1 MKAVANAVEAGR
13 CSVAVSSS
21 LLRDPEVML
30 ALKDRAALVPMALSG
45 PATAPVTDVGES
57 GVARAVANPN
67 GVLVLLEPETVD
79 QSGLEQIG
87 KLLGRASNK
96 PTVYVVS
103 RQYNPFQFGMLRG
116 LKVQHI
122 KGRGKSFLQELPVP
136 EDEALPEVELPKTA
150 KKKASDNAP
159 RFTFVGRDEEVDTL
173 VGLLG
178 EGGPIVVSGPH
189 GIGKRYL
196 VEHALEKVKADDADP
211 KLTVLPE
218 LSLGREIGFDTL
230 VARLALVCK
239 EAGDSGLSEAAASEK
254 STPSD
259 IVKAAIAS
267 LQAVE
272 LNQVLL
278 IEGLHTSLGRQGDF
292 FRKSRLEM
300 LLTALLTNTYS
311 LRIVFT
317 SLEQPTLYREGAAKH
332 VRRME
337 LKGIGGKFLYEIF
350 QGYKA
355 PEFPR
360 DRIGPMNER
369 IHGHPMATRTYA
381 VEVRERPDGVELTD
395 FEKNPKFMK
404 MESIEH
410 TDVIKKRIGKRVDK
424 LSKKDRGALAMLAHL
439 PRPVDGQRVSNLGLA
454 RRTRLH
460 LLGQGLL
467 DMVGVETDRAYR
479 VHPLVRSNLSWRETS
494 DFDTYGRL
502 ADDAWN
508 SLKGTSGMTEL
519 VIQQDL
525 NQFAVAS
532 RNVRR
537 RVKTELPDN
546 DAMVESC
553 IGMIR
558 SKRPNFH
565 LAKQRLA
572 EVSNAQPSNADA
584 YLMRMELLQYQERYE
599 RDAKRSNRGKKGAP
613 QERDGRNKG
622 GRGKGRGRG
631 GKGRNDRNDRP
642 DRNLEVEKED
652 FEALAEEAMTK
663 APVPEVF
670 HKVTGFWLSR
680 RQRHKAIEILE
691 RAVNTLPDEARLHCR
706 LGSLL
711 LRHGRRKEAIE
722 RLQTAMDLEPMLPD
736 AYGLLGMAKRD
747 EGAAALPE
755 AETLLREAV
764 RLAPEDPVQTARLAD
779 LLIHLAATEADAGK
793 KSDTFKE
800 AQELLE
806 TSLRGDRKAPEAQL
820 LLAQLH
826 RRSGGDLERAD
837 WLLSK
842 AKKNSERGAERHHRI
857 SLERSLVMLAK
868 GEVDQ
873 AEALVRDQASRN
885 PSSHRAFATLAQV
898 LEARDQIIPAHAEYL
913 RAKERAPQGSLWAAA
928 YDTEL
933 TRIQARIE
941 ARAAGLADPGPAEG
955 AVVAG
960 ASEGGAATLAAGETT
975 TPKEKATGNTANRVI
990 RRRRSEEPETQAG
1003 HADAKPP
1010 ENAEVAPVEQAVT
1023 PAEASS
1029 EASSEDEPG
1038 PPFTDPELAP
1048 EGGIPEP
1055 HVVAPSEKV
1064 ESAEPTPVEPGP
1076 AEPVQNAP
1084 TVEDPVGSP
1093 DAPKPE

>member
-13 CSVAVSSS
+13 CSVAVSSA

-30 ALKDRAALVPMALSG
+30 ALKDRAALAPMALSG
-45 PATAPVTDVGES
+45 PATAPVTDVGEQ

-67 GVLVLLEPETVD
+67 GVLVLVEPEMVD

-122 KGRGKSFLQELPVP
+122 KGRGKSFLQDLPVP
-136 EDEALPEVELPKTA
+136 ADEALPEVELPKTA

-159 RFTFVGRDEEVDTL
+159 IFTFVGRDEEVDTL
-173 VGLLG
+173 AGILG
-178 EGGPIVVSGPH
+178 TGGPVVVSGPH
-189 GIGKRYL
+189 GIGKRYV
-196 VEHALEKVKADDADP
+196 VEHAFAKVTADDADP

-218 LSLGREIGFDTL
+218 LTLGRGIGFDTL

-239 EAGDSGLSEAAASEK
+239 EAGNTALADAAASAK
-254 STPSD
+254 STPAD
-259 IVKAAIAS
+259 IVKAAIES

-272 LNQVLL
+272 LNQVMLV
-278 IEGLHTSLGRQGDF
+278 EGLHTALGRQGDF

-300 LLTALLTNTYS
+300 LLTALLTHTYS

-317 SLEQPTLYREGAAKH
+317 SVELPTLYREGAGKH
-332 VRRME
+332 LRTLE

-395 FEKNPKFMK
+395 HEKNPKFMK
-404 MESIEH
+404 MGSIED

-424 LSKKDRGALAMLAHL
+424 LGKKDRAALAMLAHL
-439 PRPVDGQRVSNLGLA
+439 PRPVDGQRISNLGLA

-467 DMVGVETDRAYR
+467 DMVGLETDRGYR
-479 VHPLVRSNLSWRETS
+479 VHPLVRGNLSWRETS
-494 DFDTYGRL
+494 DFDVYGRL

-546 DAMVESC
+546 DALVESV

-572 EVSNAQPSNADA
+572 EVLNAQPSNADA
-584 YLMRMELLQYQERYE
+584 HLMRLELIQAQERYE
-599 RDAKRSNRGKKGAP
+599 RDNQPKKGK
-613 QERDGRNKG
+613 GRGPKQDASPKADRG
-622 GRGKGRGRG
+622 RGRGKGRGRSD
-631 GKGRNDRNDRP
+631 RNDRGERP
-642 DRNLEVEKED
+642 DRNLDVEKDD
-652 FEALAEEAMTK
+652 FATIAEEAMSQ

-691 RAVNTLPDEARLHCR
+691 RAVEALPTEARLHCR

-747 EGAAALPE
+747 EGAEALPE

-764 RLAPEDPVQTARLAD
+764 RLAPDDPVQTARLAD
-779 LLIHLAATEADAGK
+779 LLIHLAAAETDAGK
-793 KSDTFKE
+793 RSDTFAE

-857 SLERSLVMLAK
+857 SLERALVMMAR
-868 GEVDQ
+868 GEIDP
-873 AEALVRDQASRN
+873 AEALVRDQAARN
-885 PSSHRAFATLAQV
+885 PSSHRAFATLAQI

-933 TRIQARIE
+933 ARIQARIE
-941 ARAAGLADPGPAEG
+941 ARAAGLADPGGPVTPAQTG
-955 AVVAG
+955 DSG
-960 ASEGGAATLAAGETT
+960 ATLAAGDAEG
-975 TPKEKATGNTANRVI
+975 KATGNTANRVI
-990 RRRRSEEPETQAG
+990 RRRRSDSAEPETQAG
-1003 HADAKPP
+1003 HADAVPP
-1010 ENAEVAPVEQAVT
+1010 ENAEVAPAE
-1023 PAEASS
+1023 PAS
-1029 EASSEDEPG
+1029 EPSDEPG
-1038 PPFTDPELAP
+1038 PPFPDPAEAAA
-1048 EGGIPEP
+1048 GGIPEP
-1055 HVVAPSEKV
+1055 HVVAPSEAV
-1064 ESAEPTPVEPGP
+1064 EAAEPAPVEPGTP
-1076 AEPVQNAP
+1076 EPVENAP
-1084 TVEDPVGSP
+1084 TVEDPPSDDEP
-1093 DAPKPE
+1093 PNA